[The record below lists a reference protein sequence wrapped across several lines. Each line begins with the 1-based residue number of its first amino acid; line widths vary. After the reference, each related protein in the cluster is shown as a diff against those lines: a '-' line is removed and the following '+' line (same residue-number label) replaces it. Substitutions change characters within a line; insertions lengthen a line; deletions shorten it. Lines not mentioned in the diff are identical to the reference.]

1 MGARLF
7 GTDGVRGL
15 ANADLTP
22 HLALSLATAA
32 AKVLVERR
40 PAAPEARPALLE
52 IAGGS
57 KVAVASPVPSGHPLA
72 VVGRDPR
79 ASGEM
84 LEAAVAAGLASA
96 GVDVLLL
103 GVLPTPAVAFLT
115 EDLGADL
122 GVVISASHNAM
133 PDNGIKIFAAGGL
146 KLDDAVE
153 DAIEKAMLYPG
164 DLPTGEGVGRIR
176 HAVDADR
183 RYLDHLL
190 VATPNPIKGL
200 KVVVDCAHG
209 AASELA
215 PEVYRRA
222 GAEVIVIGGSPD
234 GLNINAG
241 VGSTYLDGLRK
252 AVVAEG
258 ADLGIAHDG
267 DADRCLAVASDGS
280 DVNGDVILALL
291 ATSLRERGR
300 LAQNTVV
307 ATVMAN
313 IGFHQAMEKAGITV
327 RTTAVGDRYV
337 LEEMRAHGFSLGGE
351 QSGHFVLSDHATT
364 GDGLLSAL
372 HLMAAVAASGK
383 PLAEL
388 AKIVTR
394 FPQVLINVRVGDKA
408 TVASSALV
416 SEAVEKAEAEL
427 DGSGRVLLRPSGTEP
442 VVRVMVEAG
451 THELAQSIADRVARV
466 VESV

>member
-1 MGARLF
+1 M
-7 GTDGVRGL
+7 
-15 ANADLTP
+15 
-22 HLALSLATAA
+22 
-32 AKVLVERR
+32 
-40 PAAPEARPALLE
+40 
-52 IAGGS
+52 
-57 KVAVASPVPSGHPLA
+57 ASPVPSGHPLA

-267 DADRCLAVASDGS
+267 DADRCLAVAADGS

-313 IGFHQAMEKAGITV
+313 IGFHQAMAKAGHHRPDHRGGGPV
-327 RTTAVGDRYV
+327 RPGGDARTAGSR
-337 LEEMRAHGFSLGGE
+337 S
-351 QSGHFVLSDHATT
+351 
-364 GDGLLSAL
+364 
-372 HLMAAVAASGK
+372 AASSPGTSCC
-383 PLAEL
+383 PTTPPP
-388 AKIVTR
+388 VTACCPR
-394 FPQVLINVRVGDKA
+394 C
-408 TVASSALV
+408 T
-416 SEAVEKAEAEL
+416 
-427 DGSGRVLLRPSGTEP
+427 
-442 VVRVMVEAG
+442 
-451 THELAQSIADRVARV
+451 
-466 VESV
+466 